1 MRILPK
7 LLTLILAFFL
17 AGIHPTESR
26 ASTSSV
32 LKEVF
37 ISAALV
43 GAAFALDSSVQGEYP
58 DMAPDTT
65 PAAMV
70 EVPGEVFG
78 AAPLLIGGTALLAAD
93 GVAFK
98 HPKALQ
104 TAKELGLAMGATTL
118 VGWSIKLATQRERP
132 DGSDHYSFPSGHSA
146 VVFSAATVIDRRYG
160 GAAGWLAYGAAAFAA
175 EARVADDHHYLSDV
189 VAGAIIGRLIGRFVT
204 RNP

>member
-1 MRILPK
+1 MRNLRTIPS
-7 LLTLILAFFL
+7 LIVALSL
-17 AGIHPTESR
+17 AGLHPAESR

-37 ISAALV
+37 ISAAIV
-43 GAAFALDSSVQGEYP
+43 GVGFALDSSVQGEFP
-58 DMAPDTT
+58 DLAPDTT

-78 AAPLLIGGTALLAAD
+78 AAPFLLGGTALLAAD

-98 HPKALQ
+98 HPKSLQ
-104 TAKELGLAMGATTL
+104 TAKELGLAMGASTL
-118 VGWSIKLATQRERP
+118 VGWSIKLVTQRERP
-132 DGSDHYSFPSGHSA
+132 DGSNHYSFPSGHAA
-146 VVFSAATVIDRRYG
+146 VTFAAATVIDRRYG
-160 GAAGWLAYGAAAFAA
+160 GAAGWLAYGAATLAS

-189 VAGAIIGRLIGRFVT
+189 VAGAIIGRLIGRFIT